1 MTTCYSHFA
10 GIDVSKAT
18 FDVTLL
24 VSNTHKRVHKAFS
37 NDLKGFSALLEWLS
51 RQEGF
56 CLDTCLF
63 CMEYTGMYGRKLMY
77 HLLEK
82 GCKLW
87 MEGSL
92 QIKKSL
98 GMTRG
103 KSDKIDSFRIA
114 AYAQTYQGKA
124 RIVTTH
130 KKILDQLQDLLSARD
145 RLVKAKKRLLVPI
158 KELTRIDKTQGRN
171 LDIACHPAVEGL
183 KKAIRRVERRI
194 KDLLK
199 EDPEVGQQYELVTSV
214 KGVGPV
220 LALQLIVYTHCFKK
234 IRNARQLACYAG
246 VAPFVYQSGT
256 SINKGSHT
264 SSFANSTLKST
275 LHLASVSSIQHNP
288 DLKDYYLRKVSQGK
302 NKMSVIN
309 AVRNKLLH
317 HIMATVRSGE
327 KYEII

>member
-1 MTTCYSHFA
+1 MSYCFKFFV

-24 VSNTHKRVHKAFS
+24 VSATQKRMHKVFS
-37 NDLKGFSALLEWLS
+37 NDSNGFLALLEWLS
-51 RQEGF
+51 KQEGF
-56 CLDTCLF
+56 TAESCLF

-82 GCKLW
+82 GYKLW

-98 GMTRG
+98 GMIRG

-114 AYAQTYQGKA
+114 TYAQTYQGKA
-124 RIVTTH
+124 RLMTTH

-158 KELTRIDKTQGRN
+158 KELIRIDKTQGKN
-171 LDIACHPAVEGL
+171 LDLACHPALEGL
-183 KKAIRRVERRI
+183 KKAIKRVERRI

-199 EDPEVGQQYELVTSV
+199 EDAEVEQQYELVTSV

-220 LALQLIVYTHCFKK
+220 LALQLIVYTHCFKRIK
-234 IRNARQLACYAG
+234 NARQLACYAG
-246 VAPFVYQSGT
+246 VAPFLYQSGT

-275 LHLASVSSIQHNP
+275 LHLASISSIQHNP
-288 DLKDYYLRKVSQGK
+288 DLKRTTS
-302 NKMSVIN
+302 
-309 AVRNKLLH
+309 
-317 HIMATVRSGE
+317 E
-327 KYEII
+327 K